1 MLNLFLV
8 FLSCH
13 SLEIE
18 ILKAWLVVSSIFIHS
33 GYLHSSS
40 SSPLLLRGAPDTA
53 QKLCRSFRPKRH
65 RHLRVKDLPKD
76 PMWQLERDSNPR
88 PFGQKREESTNESP
102 CPQCSFIG
110 PTVFRGKI
118 LQIPR
123 RIW

>member
-18 ILKAWLVVSSIFIHS
+18 ILKGWLVVSSIFIHLFIHS
-33 GYLHSSS
+33 GYLSSSS

-65 RHLRVKDLPKD
+65 RHLRVKDLPKV
-76 PMWQLERDSNPR
+76 PIGQLHRYSNPR
-88 PFGQKREESTNESP
+88 LFAQNREESSNKSP
-102 CPQCSFIG
+102 CPQCSFLG
-110 PTVFRGKI
+110 PTV
-118 LQIPR
+118 
-123 RIW
+123 